1 MSLDRT
7 ALQDLLASVSLSGLI
22 TRSSGTRLRG
32 KRPLRGRCP
41 FCGGTSREPFW
52 VRDDWGRFG
61 CHACGVSG
69 NAIGFLR
76 EFHGFDFQRAIEELG
91 GRVSELLDQSP
102 DMRQRA
108 DELARQREEAAR
120 RDMADKDL
128 RDRERARAL
137 LSGSV
142 AAAGTPVETYLASRG
157 IRLDR
162 LPTDLRFH
170 PSVAYWGY
178 ADTGAGDLTH
188 LGDLPCMLAV
198 IRDVAGNGIGL
209 HRTFLT
215 PTGAGKLSPPGDA
228 LRNGRKKV
236 LGRAGRGHIDLRIHP
251 TQPWPERVYLAEG
264 IESALSAWILAD
276 REDAA
281 MSGISLG
288 NIAGGSIG
296 RKAHPQKARATIPD
310 GRPDPERPGI
320 ELPDAIRAIML
331 CGDGDSNRVS
341 TTAHLTLAAT
351 RFGHEGR
358 DVFLAM
364 APDGQDWN
372 DVLKTEGPAA

>member
-7 ALQDLLASVSLSGLI
+7 AVQDLLASVSLSGLI
-22 TRSSGTRLRG
+22 TRSTGTRLRG

-69 NAIGFLR
+69 DAIGFLR
-76 EFHGFDFQRAIEELG
+76 EFHGLDFQGAVEALG
-91 GRVSELLDQSP
+91 GKVLELLDQSP
-102 DMRQRA
+102 VMRQRA
-108 DELARQREEAAR
+108 DELARTREEASR
-120 RDMADKDL
+120 REMADKDL
-128 RDRERARAL
+128 RDRERALSL

-142 AAAGTPVETYLASRG
+142 AASGTPVEAYLASRG
-157 IRLDR
+157 IRLER
-162 LPTDLRFH
+162 LPRDLRFH
-170 PSVAYWGY
+170 PSVPYWGY

-188 LGDLPCMLAV
+188 LGDLPCMIAV
-198 IRDVAGNGIGL
+198 IRDVLGNGIGL

-236 LGRAGRGHIDLRIHP
+236 LGRAGRGHIDLRVDP
-251 TQPWPERVYLAEG
+251 TGPWPAAVYLAEG

-281 MSGISLG
+281 VCGISLG
-288 NIAGGSIG
+288 NIAGGSMG
-296 RKAHPQKARATIPD
+296 RKPHPQKTRATIPD
-310 GRPDPERPGI
+310 ERPDPERPGI
-320 ELPDAIRAIML
+320 HLPAAVRAITL
-331 CGDGDSNRVS
+331 CGDGDSNGAS
-341 TTAHLTLAAT
+341 TLAHLRLAAA

-358 DVFLAM
+358 ETFLAM
-364 APDGQDWN
+364 APDGLDWN
-372 DVLKTEGPAA
+372 DVLQNEGQAA